1 MPRIYIYKMIVDI
14 GAAPCVWDGVLSLA
28 ICKPKI
34 RAKARKNDIIL
45 GFAANS
51 LSRRNRLIYMAK
63 VTKPVSGRKYF
74 STRQYQNRPDCIYQF
89 QQGRFDRKTS
99 ARFHSPQDMKRD
111 LGEAPAYKSA
121 RVLLSKGENNFRY
134 FGRSCPIDYKTA
146 YPRIRQLVETLAR
159 GHRVNHSSH
168 LRAEL
173 EDLVRRLWKA
183 TPAKAAPSV
192 SNKRSSSA
200 RDDDNC
206 VVVTC

>member
-1 MPRIYIYKMIVDI
+1 MPRMYIYKMIVDI
-14 GAAPCVWDGVLSLA
+14 GAAPCVWDGMLSLA

-51 LSRRNRLIYMAK
+51 LSRSNRLIYVAK
-63 VTKPVSGRKYF
+63 VTKPVTGRKYF
-74 STRQYQNRPDCIYQF
+74 SKRRYRDRPDCIYEF
-89 QQGRFDRKTS
+89 RQGRFHWKTS

-134 FGRSCPIDYKTA
+134 FERSCPIDYKTE
-146 YPRIRQLVETLAR
+146 YRRIQKLVETLAR
-159 GHRVNHSSH
+159 GHRVKHGSH

-173 EDLVRRLWKA
+173 EDLVQRLWK
-183 TPAKAAPSV
+183 TSPAKAGPSV
-192 SNKRSSSA
+192 SNKRSRST
-200 RDDDNC
+200 RDDDDC
-206 VVVTC
+206 VVVKC